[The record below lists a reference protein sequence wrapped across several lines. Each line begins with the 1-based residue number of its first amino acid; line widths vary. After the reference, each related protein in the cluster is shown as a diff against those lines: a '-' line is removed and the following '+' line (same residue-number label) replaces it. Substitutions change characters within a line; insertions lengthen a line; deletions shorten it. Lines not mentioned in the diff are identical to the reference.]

1 MKSLAIFVLLVVVS
15 SVDSIP
21 FVTRH
26 IPTSTSKTRF
36 GLRNLHRG
44 GSKSHNVAI
53 DTSDDYERA
62 EKAILMSVEKIE
74 AIVEKAVADEV
85 DTLFHK
91 DHPEKQK
98 ITLSAKKAVAS
109 GVDKVKSTIK
119 GHSEKSLYPFE
130 TKSQQQKK
138 NSVVHKDHRVLNA
151 IEAAERAVLRA
162 ITNEVDTLFHETV
175 HENENKSTTQN
186 SPTVQQAKTTVKDGI
201 LKASS
206 VVENVHNHRRDWLLN
221 VSSSMIEDY
230 SVPEFFLE

>member
-1 MKSLAIFVLLVVVS
+1 M
-15 SVDSIP
+15 
-21 FVTRH
+21 
-26 IPTSTSKTRF
+26 
-36 GLRNLHRG
+36 
-44 GSKSHNVAI
+44 
-53 DTSDDYERA
+53 
-62 EKAILMSVEKIE
+62 
-74 AIVEKAVADEV
+74 
-85 DTLFHK
+85 
-91 DHPEKQK
+91 
-98 ITLSAKKAVAS
+98 
-109 GVDKVKSTIK
+109 
-119 GHSEKSLYPFE
+119 
-130 TKSQQQKK
+130 
-138 NSVVHKDHRVLNA
+138 LNA